1 MKICKERV
9 DAGSKPCKNL
19 CMKPHKITHD
29 PQGELFKTE
38 LVRMIDM
45 THPLV
50 CLGDEVDRQRL
61 GEAFGET
68 YCENNGRPA
77 TNTRLLVALHYLK
90 YTFNLSDEDVVTAW
104 VENPY
109 WQHFSG
115 NQYFEH
121 TAPIDPSVMS
131 RFRKRI
137 GESGAEEL
145 LKQTIEAGLKLKAIK
160 PHQLKR
166 VNVDTTVQEKEI
178 RYPTDARLYNRS
190 RERLV
195 QAAARRGIDLRQN
208 YNFVAKHQL
217 LMSHRYAH
225 ARQMNRSRKCT
236 RKLRTILGR
245 VIRDIERK
253 TPTMDQELVD
263 LLAVARQIHAQER
276 HDKGKIYSVHEPQVE
291 CISKGKAHKRYE
303 FGCKVSVAATSKG
316 GWFVGAKALHGNP
329 YDGHTLK
336 DALEQVERLVQ
347 TPEHV
352 FVDMGY
358 RGHNYEG
365 EGAVHVDKRR
375 RGSTAKSL
383 WRWMKRR
390 AAIEPGIGH
399 LKREHRMDR
408 CRLKG
413 IEGDQINA
421 ILGAA
426 GMNFGKLLKAASRL
440 PTSLRPVFAHLFE
453 ALEQTLRSLRSN
465 HLLADRRD
473 QNLGVV

>member
-1 MKICKERV
+1 
-9 DAGSKPCKNL
+9 
-19 CMKPHKITHD
+19 MKPVKISHD
-29 PQGELFKTE
+29 PQGDLFKPE
-38 LVRMIDM
+38 LLRIIDLN
-45 THPLV
+45 HPLV
-50 CLGDEVDRQRL
+50 RLGREVDWSRL
-61 GEAFGET
+61 DELFGQT
-68 YCENNGRPA
+68 YCDDNGRPA
-77 TNTRLLVALHYLK
+77 TSTRLLVALHYLK
-90 YTFNLSDEDVVTAW
+90 YTFNLSDDDVVAAW

-137 GESGAEEL
+137 GEAGAEEL
-145 LKQTIEAGLKLKAIK
+145 LKETIEAGLKLKAIK
-160 PHQLKR
+160 PHQLNR
-166 VNVDTTVQEKEI
+166 VNVDTTVQEKEV

-195 QAAARRGIDLRQN
+195 KAAEQRGIDLRQN
-208 YNFVAKHQL
+208 YNFVAKHEL

-225 ARQMNRSRKCT
+225 ARQMKRSRKCT

-253 TPTMDQELVD
+253 APVIDNELGD
-263 LLAVARQIHAQER
+263 LLSVVRQIHAQER
-276 HDKGKIYSVHEPQVE
+276 KDKGKIYSVNEPQVE

-316 GWFVGAKALHGNP
+316 GWFVGAKAMHGNP
-329 YDGHTLK
+329 YDGHTLN
-336 DALEQVERLVQ
+336 AAIEQVKRIAKE
-347 TPEHV
+347 PEQA

-365 EGAVHVDKRR
+365 LCEVHVDKRR
-375 RGSTAKSL
+375 RGGTARSL
-383 WRWMKRR
+383 WKWMKRR

-399 LKREHRMDR
+399 LKREHRMGR
-408 CRLKG
+408 CQLKG

-421 ILGAA
+421 ILSAA

-440 PTSLRPVFAHLFE
+440 PALLRPIFAYLFE
-453 ALEQTLRSLRSN
+453 ALEQAFRALRLRN
-465 HLLADRRD
+465 LLLDRLD
-473 QNLGVV
+473 QKLAFG

>member
-1 MKICKERV
+1 
-9 DAGSKPCKNL
+9 
-19 CMKPHKITHD
+19 MKPHKTSHD

-38 LVRMIDM
+38 LLRMIDM

-50 CLGDEVDRQRL
+50 RLGDEVDWERL
-61 GEAFGET
+61 EEAFGET
-68 YCENNGRPA
+68 YCEDNGRPA

-90 YTFNLSDEDVVTAW
+90 YTFNLSDEDVVAAW

-121 TAPIDPSVMS
+121 TAPMDPTVMS

-137 GESGAEEL
+137 GEAGAEEL
-145 LKQTIEAGLKLKAIK
+145 LKETIEAGLKLKTIK
-160 PHQLKR
+160 PHHLKR
-166 VNVDTTVQEKEI
+166 VNVDTTVQEKEV
-178 RYPTDARLYNRS
+178 RYPTDARLYNRA

-195 QAAARRGIDLRQN
+195 KAASERGIGLRQN

-253 TPTMDQELVD
+253 TPVMDRERVD
-263 LLAVARQIHAQER
+263 LLAVARQIQMQER
-276 HDKGKIYSVHEPQVE
+276 KDKGKIYSVHEPHVE

-316 GWFVGAKALHGNP
+316 GWFVGAKAVHGNP

-336 DALEQVERLVQ
+336 DALGQVERLAQ
-347 TPEHV
+347 KPEHV
-352 FVDMGY
+352 FVDLGY
-358 RGHNYEG
+358 RGHNYKGTSE
-365 EGAVHVDKRR
+365 VHVDKRR
-375 RGSTAKSL
+375 RGTTAKSL

-421 ILGAA
+421 ILSAA
-426 GMNFGKLLKAASRL
+426 GMNFGKLLKAASGR
-440 PTSLRPVFAHLFE
+440 PSSLRPVFVYLFE
-453 ALEQTLRSLRSN
+453 ILEQALRPLRLKN
-465 HLLADRRD
+465 LLPD
-473 QNLGVV
+473 QPGQIMVFA